1 MACGNDLGERPLRSR
16 IVQMTSVTS
25 PVDPV
30 MAVRVMLGTL
40 FAFSASQKAISFKS
54 FVQTVAAYELLP
66 HGSARLFALGITV
79 LEVAVCISFLGGF
92 LSQIGASCA
101 VLLLF
106 LFALA
111 MAINLRRGRSWLSC
125 GCFGPGRNS
134 IKWQLV
140 IRNLLLGALA
150 SIVGIG
156 SGSWVSQSLRVDL
169 STFCGF
175 ALFICLALVTL
186 LIDLVPSPG
195 L

>member
-1 MACGNDLGERPLRSR
+1 MHM
-16 IVQMTSVTS
+16 ISVNR

-30 MAVRVMLGTL
+30 AAVRVMLGTL

-54 FVQTVAAYELLP
+54 FVQTVAAYKVLP
-66 HGSARLFALGITV
+66 HRSARLFGLGITV
-79 LEVAVCISFLGGF
+79 LEMGVCISLVSGF

-111 MAINLRRGRSWLSC
+111 MAINLRRGRNWLLC
-125 GCFGPGRNS
+125 GCFGPRQNN

-150 SIVGIG
+150 SIVAIG
-156 SGSWVSQSLRVDL
+156 SPRWVSQPLRIDL

-175 ALFICLALVTL
+175 VLFICLTLVTL
-186 LIDLVPSPG
+186 LIDLGPSSG
-195 L
+195 LKVRGGADSL